1 MDLFKYAQGETLE
14 NLKQENATEK
24 NQISQLMLKLKEKDS
39 INSELE
45 YELNEISETINTLNR
60 KLKVIFDIN

>member
-24 NQISQLMLKLKEKDS
+24 NQISQLMLKLKEKDT

-45 YELNEISETINTLNR
+45 NELNEINETVNSLTMR
-60 KLKVIFDIN
+60 LKVYFC

>member
-24 NQISQLMLKLKEKDS
+24 NQINQLMLKLKEKDS
-39 INSELE
+39 INTELE
-45 YELNEISETINTLNR
+45 NELNEINETISSLTR
-60 KLKVIFDIN
+60 KLKVFIY

>member
-24 NQISQLMLKLKEKDS
+24 NQINQLMLKLKEKDS
-39 INSELE
+39 INTELE
-45 YELNEISETINTLNR
+45 NELNEINETISSLTR
-60 KLKVIFDIN
+60 KLKVFMY